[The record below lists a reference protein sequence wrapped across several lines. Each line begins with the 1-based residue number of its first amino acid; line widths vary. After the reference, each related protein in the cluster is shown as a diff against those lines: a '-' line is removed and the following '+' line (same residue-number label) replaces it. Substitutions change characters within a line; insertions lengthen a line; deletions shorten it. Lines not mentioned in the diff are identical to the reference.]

1 MNMKKIDSF
10 MANAYPLLFIVILV
24 LLDRTAL
31 SPAKPLDSLL
41 WIIPAVCGAYFLY
54 RLLYCSFVEKKFSYR
69 FLFIVLVSIFVVF
82 VYA

>member
-31 SPAKPLDSLL
+31 SPAKPLDVLL

-54 RLLYCSFVEKKFSYR
+54 RLLYCSFVEKNFSYR
-69 FLFIVLVSIFVVF
+69 FLFIVLVSIFAVF